1 MSALA
6 PFLSAEKLFERD
18 RWARVA
24 DAVAVAVAVSLPWST
39 SATSALI
46 ALWVVTLLPTLRL
59 ADLARELKDPAAG
72 LPVLLWALGIV
83 GMLWS
88 AASLTEQFYAL
99 KGFHK
104 VLVIPLLFVHF
115 RRSERGHWVIGGF
128 LASCTVLLAASWVL
142 HVWGPPPS
150 RYGPGVPVKDYIVQ
164 SAEFLICAFA
174 AGHLAVDAWLKQQRA
189 VASAMAAL
197 ALLFLANI
205 AFVAAGRTSLAAFP
219 VLLILFAVQRFGVR
233 GALGLVIGGALF
245 AAVIWVSSP
254 YLRERAFGV
263 ADEIQR
269 YHSTNAET
277 STGYRLEFWKKSV
290 VFVAE
295 APVLGHGTGSI
306 PDLFRRAA
314 TGDTGIAA
322 AVTGNPHNQTLEI
335 AIQFG
340 LVGTALLYAMWIAHL
355 LMFRG
360 TGLAA
365 WLGQG
370 VVTQTIVGAL
380 FLSYLLDF
388 SSGWLYVFG
397 VGVLGGMCASTQ
409 PQAKDAPLAH

>member
-1 MSALA
+1 MTAFA
-6 PFLSAEKLFERD
+6 PFPSTEKLLDRD
-18 RWARVA
+18 RWAKAA
-24 DAVAVAVAVSLPWST
+24 DALAVAVAVSLPWST

-46 ALWVVTLLPTLRL
+46 ALWIVALLPTLRP
-59 ADLARELKDPAAG
+59 ADLAREFKHSAAG
-72 LPVLLWALGIV
+72 LPVLLWTLGIA

-88 AASLTEQFYAL
+88 TASLTEQFYAL

-104 VLVIPLLFVHF
+104 LLVIPLLFIHF
-115 RRSERGHWVIGGF
+115 RRSERGYWVFGGF
-128 LASCTVLLAASWVL
+128 LASCTALLAASWVL
-142 HVWGPPPS
+142 HIWGPPPE

-174 AGHLAVDAWLKQQRA
+174 LGHLAVDAWLRQQRA
-189 VASAMAAL
+189 AALAMSAL
-197 ALLFLANI
+197 ALLFLANV

-219 VLLILFAVQRFGVR
+219 VLLVLFAVQRCGLT
-233 GALGLVIGGALF
+233 GTLALIIGGALF
-245 AAVIWVSSP
+245 AAVIWMSSP

-269 YHSTNAET
+269 YQSANEET
-277 STGYRLEFWKKSV
+277 STGYRLEFWKKSA
-290 VFVAE
+290 VFIAE
-295 APVLGHGTGSI
+295 APLLGHGTGSI
-306 PDLFRRAA
+306 PSLFRRAA
-314 TGDTGIAA
+314 TGDAGIAA

-335 AIQFG
+335 AVQFG
-340 LVGTALLYAMWIAHL
+340 LIGVALLYAMWIAHL
-355 LMFRG
+355 FMFRG

-397 VGVLGGMCASTQ
+397 VGMLGGICASTQ
-409 PQAKDAPLAH
+409 PQAKGAPLAH

>member
-1 MSALA
+1 MTAFA
-6 PFLSAEKLFERD
+6 PFPSTEKLLDRD
-18 RWARVA
+18 RWAKAA
-24 DAVAVAVAVSLPWST
+24 DALAVAVAVSLPWST

-46 ALWVVTLLPTLRL
+46 ALWIVALVPTLRP
-59 ADLARELKDPAAG
+59 ADLAREFKDPAAG
-72 LPVLLWALGIV
+72 VPVLLWTLGIV
-83 GMLWS
+83 GMVWS
-88 AASLTEQFYAL
+88 TASLTEQFYAL

-104 VLVIPLLFVHF
+104 LLVIPLLFIHF
-115 RRSERGHWVIGGF
+115 RRSERGCWVLGGF

-142 HVWGPPPS
+142 HIWGPPPQ

-174 AGHLAVDAWLKQQRA
+174 LGHLAVDAWLRHQRA
-189 VASAMAAL
+189 AAMALSAL
-197 ALLFLANI
+197 ALLFLANV
-205 AFVAAGRTSLAAFP
+205 AYVAAGRTSLAAFP
-219 VLLILFAVQRFGVR
+219 VLLVLFAVQRFGLT
-233 GALGLVIGGALF
+233 GTLALIIGGALF
-245 AAVIWVSSP
+245 AAVIWMSSP

-269 YHSTNAET
+269 SQSANEET
-277 STGYRLEFWKKSV
+277 STGYRLEFWKKSA
-290 VFVAE
+290 VFIAE
-295 APVLGHGTGSI
+295 APLLGHGTGSI
-306 PDLFRRAA
+306 PSLFRRAA
-314 TGDTGIAA
+314 TGDAGIAA

-335 AIQFG
+335 AVQFG
-340 LVGTALLYAMWIAHL
+340 LIGVALLYAMWIAHL

-370 VVTQTIVGAL
+370 VVTHAIVGAL

>member
-1 MSALA
+1 MTASAPL
-6 PFLSAEKLFERD
+6 LSAEKLFERE
-18 RWARVA
+18 RWAKAA
-24 DAVAVAVAVSLPWST
+24 DVLAVAVAVSLPWST
-39 SATSALI
+39 SATSVLI
-46 ALWVVTLLPTLRL
+46 ALWLVTLLPTLRP
-59 ADLARELKDPAAG
+59 ADLARELKDPAGG
-72 LPVLLWALGIV
+72 LPVLLWALGIA
-83 GMLWS
+83 GMVWS
-88 AASLTEQFYAL
+88 VASLAEQFYAL

-104 VLVIPLLFVHF
+104 LLVIPLLFIHF

-128 LASCTVLLAASWVL
+128 LASCTLLLAASWFMHIL
-142 HVWGPPPS
+142 AIPP
-150 RYGPGVPVKDYIVQ
+150 RRHGLPGVPVKDYIVQ

-174 AGHLAVDAWLKQQRA
+174 LGHLAVDAWLKQQRA
-189 VASAMAAL
+189 SAAAMAVL
-197 ALLFLANI
+197 ALLFLANV

-219 VLLILFAVQRFGVR
+219 VLLVLFAAQRFGLR

-269 YHSTNAET
+269 YRSTNAET

-290 VFVAE
+290 VFIAE
-295 APVLGHGTGSI
+295 APLIGHGTGAI
-306 PDLFRRAA
+306 PSLFRRAA
-314 TGDTGIAA
+314 TGDSGIAA

-340 LVGTALLYAMWIAHL
+340 LVGVAVLYAMWIAHL
-355 LMFRG
+355 VRFRG
-360 TGLAA
+360 AGLAA

-370 VVTQTIVGAL
+370 VVVHTIVGAL

-397 VGVLGGMCASTQ
+397 VGVLGGMCARAQ
-409 PQAKDAPLAH
+409 PQA